1 MHWRKEKIKKDKS
14 DVTYNVY
21 LYILIIFLLHF
32 YIFFRLIKYKINKLI
47 YKIWLLRRFNKNM
60 LAIQFQFSIYASN
73 RGKYSPLTSNR
84 TIRLVIPR
92 HGIRIYRVPLLG
104 IGRSFWSKL
113 HSNPIA
119 AGTYVKSLGEAYCSK
134 LRRERKECT
143 SEIRRGITAS
153 LAQVRLDLFLR
164 ENLISY

>member
-1 MHWRKEKIKKDKS
+1 
-14 DVTYNVY
+14 
-21 LYILIIFLLHF
+21 
-32 YIFFRLIKYKINKLI
+32 
-47 YKIWLLRRFNKNM
+47 M
-60 LAIQFQFSIYASN
+60 LAIHFQFSIYASN
-73 RGKYSPLTSNR
+73 RRKYAEIDFEENISLLYLHQNR

-104 IGRSFWSKL
+104 IARSFSKQ
-113 HSNPIA
+113 IA
-119 AGTYVKSLGEAYCSK
+119 LKSYRCRYVKSLGEAYCSK

-153 LAQVRLDLFLR
+153 LARSRFILEG